1 MDESHH
7 NTQTLIKDQGKP
19 RIVIVGGGFG
29 GIELAKGLRKLDVQV
44 ILFDR
49 YNHHTFQPL
58 LYQVAT
64 SGLETGS
71 IVYPFRKSFN
81 RQKNFYFRLGEVTH
95 IDADNNLVETSIGS
109 IRYDHLVIAT
119 GATTNYYGMKD
130 IEKNSVPL
138 KEISD
143 SILLRNKIIKNFEN
157 ALLTSDDEVRN
168 SYMDYVIV
176 GGGPTGVEVAGA
188 LAELKKHVFP
198 KDYREL
204 DLLEM
209 DIHLIEAGPRL
220 LGAMSE
226 KSGEKAQQF
235 LEKMGVK
242 VHLNAMVKSYDG
254 YTVKFAQKG
263 DEEQEDEQQELIS
276 KTLVWAAGVK
286 GSPIDGI
293 QMESFVGGNR
303 LKVNQFNQ
311 VEGYENIYAIGDIA
325 AMIDEDT
332 PRGHPM
338 MAPPAMQQGRHLA
351 KNFKFMLQ
359 NKPLKPFKYYDKGS
373 MATIGRN
380 KAVVEMRGGQ
390 KTQGFIAWMIWM
402 FVHLMYLVGFR
413 NRIVV
418 FINWFMSYFSY
429 DKSNRLII
437 GRTGVEDFIEKDEK
451 LETTDH

>member
-1 MDESHH
+1 MDK
-7 NTQTLIKDQGKP
+7 LINEHTPVKDQGKP
-19 RIVIVGGGFG
+19 RIVVVGGGFG
-29 GIELAKGLRKLDVQV
+29 GLELVKGLRKMDAQV
-44 ILFDR
+44 VLFDR

-71 IVYPFRKSFN
+71 IVYPFRKSFT
-81 RQKNFYFRLGEVTH
+81 RQKNFYFRLGEVNY
-95 IDADNNLVETSIGS
+95 IDAANNQVETSIGS
-109 IRYDHLVIAT
+109 LKYDHLVIAT

-130 IEKNSVPL
+130 IEQNAVPL
-138 KEISD
+138 KEIQD
-143 SILLRNKIIKNFEN
+143 SIMLRNKIIKNFEN
-157 ALLTSDDEVRN
+157 ALLTSDQEMRN

-204 DLLEM
+204 NLMEM
-209 DIHLIEAGPRL
+209 DIHLVEAGPRL

-242 VHLNAMVKSYDG
+242 VHLNTTVESYDG
-254 YTVKFAQKG
+254 YHVKFAG
-263 DEEQEDEQQELIS
+263 GEELIS

-293 QMESFVGGNR
+293 QAESFVGGNR
-303 LKVNQFNQ
+303 LKVNHFNQ
-311 VEGYENIYAIGDIA
+311 VEGYENIYAVGDIA
-325 AMIDEDT
+325 SMVDEDH

-351 KNFKFMLQ
+351 KNLR
-359 NKPLKPFKYYDKGS
+359 NKYQKNRPMKPFSYYDKGS

-380 KAVVEMRGGQ
+380 KAVVEMPGGS
-390 KTQGFIAWMIWM
+390 KIQGFFAWIIWM

-413 NRIVV
+413 NRLVV

-437 GRTGVEDFIEKDEK
+437 GRTGVEEFKEVDKQEPEVS
-451 LETTDH
+451 

>member
-81 RQKNFYFRLGEVTH
+81 RQKNFYFRLGEVNH
-95 IDADNNLVETSIGS
+95 IDAENNLVETSIGS

-263 DEEQEDEQQELIS
+263 TEESEDEAQELIS

-293 QMESFVGGNR
+293 EAESFVGGNR
-303 LKVNQFNQ
+303 LKVNHFNQ

-351 KNFKFMLQ
+351 KNFKYMLQ
-359 NKPLKPFKYYDKGS
+359 NKPLRPFKYYDKGS

-437 GRTGVEDFIEKDEK
+437 GSTGVEDFIEKDEK
-451 LETTDH
+451 LEAT

>member
-1 MDESHH
+1 METPA
-7 NTQTLIKDQGKP
+7 NKQTLIKDKGVP
-19 RIVIVGGGFG
+19 RIVVVGGGFG
-29 GIELAKGLRKLDVQV
+29 GLELVKGLRKMNAQV
-44 ILFDR
+44 VLFDR

-71 IVYPFRKSFN
+71 IVYPFRKSLN
-81 RQKNFYFRLGEVTH
+81 RQKNFYFRLGEVNH
-95 IDADNNLVETSIGS
+95 IDADKNQVETSIGS
-109 IRYDHLVIAT
+109 IKYDHLVIAT
-119 GATTNYYGMKD
+119 GATTNYYGMRD
-130 IEKNSVPL
+130 IEQHAVPL
-138 KEISD
+138 KEIQD

-157 ALLTSDDEVRN
+157 ALLTADTEQRN

-204 DLLEM
+204 NLMEM

-226 KSGEKAQQF
+226 KSGLKAQQF
-235 LEKMGVK
+235 LEKIGVK
-242 VHLNAMVKSYDG
+242 VHLNTAVKSYDG
-254 YTVKFAQKG
+254 YRVALG
-263 DEEQEDEQQELIS
+263 NGEELIS

-293 QMESFVGGNR
+293 KAESVVGGNR
-303 LKVNQFNQ
+303 LKVNHFNQ
-311 VEGYENIYAIGDIA
+311 VEGYNNIYAIGDIA
-325 AMIDEDT
+325 AMIDEDM
-332 PRGHPM
+332 PKGHPM

-351 KNFKFMLQ
+351 KNLI
-359 NKPLKPFKYYDKGS
+359 NKYQKDRAMKPFKYFDKGS

-380 KAVVEMRGGQ
+380 KAVVDMPNGS
-390 KTQGFIAWMIWM
+390 KIQGFVAWVIWM

-413 NRIVV
+413 NRLVV

-437 GRTGVEDFIEKDEK
+437 GRTGVEEHREKDDIVEF
-451 LETTDH
+451 DQSQ

>member
-1 MDESHH
+1 MDEAHQ

-29 GIELAKGLRKLDVQV
+29 GLELVKGLRKLDVQV

-81 RQKNFYFRLGEVTH
+81 RQKNFYFRLGEVNH
-95 IDADNNLVETSIGS
+95 IDAENNLVETSIGS

-130 IEKNSVPL
+130 IEKHSVPL

-143 SILLRNKIIKNFEN
+143 SIQLRNKIIKNFEN
-157 ALLTSDDEVRN
+157 ALLTSDYEKRN

-188 LAELKKHVFP
+188 LAELRKHVFP

-204 DLLEM
+204 NLMEM
-209 DIHLIEAGPRL
+209 DIHLVEAGPRL

-226 KSGEKAQQF
+226 KSSAKAQQF
-235 LEKMGVK
+235 LEKMGVQ

-254 YTVKFAQKG
+254 YRVKFTQG
-263 DEEQEDEQQELIS
+263 DQPQELIS
-276 KTLVWAAGVK
+276 KTLLWAAGVK
-286 GSPIDGI
+286 GAPIDGI
-293 QMESFVGGNR
+293 KAESMVRGNR
-303 LKVNQFNQ
+303 LKVDKFNQ

-325 AMIDEDT
+325 AMVDEDT
-332 PRGHPM
+332 PKGHPM
-338 MAPPAMQQGRHLA
+338 MAPPAMQQGRLLA
-351 KNFKFMLQ
+351 KNFKNKLQ
-359 NKPLKPFKYYDKGS
+359 NKPLKPFKYFDKGS
-373 MATIGRN
+373 MATVGRN
-380 KAVVEMRGGQ
+380 KAVVEMPSGQ
-390 KTQGFIAWMIWM
+390 KTQGFFAWMIWM

-413 NRIVV
+413 NRLVV
-418 FINWFMSYFSY
+418 FINWFISYFSY

-437 GRTGVEDFIEKDEK
+437 GKTGVEDFIEKDEK
-451 LETTDH
+451 LETTNTE

>member
-1 MDESHH
+1 MDKPVKR
-7 NTQTLIKDQGKP
+7 QTLIKDQGVP
-19 RIVIVGGGFG
+19 RIVVVGGGFG
-29 GIELAKGLRKLDVQV
+29 GLELVKGLRKMNAQV
-44 ILFDR
+44 VLFDR

-71 IVYPFRKSFN
+71 IIYPFRKSLN
-81 RQKNFYFRLGEVTH
+81 SQKNFFFRLGDVKH
-95 IDADNNLVETSIGS
+95 IDADNNQVETSIGS
-109 IRYDHLVIAT
+109 VKYDHLVIAT
-119 GATTNYYGMKD
+119 GATTNYYGMQD
-130 IEKNSVPL
+130 IAQHAVPL
-138 KEISD
+138 KEIQD

-157 ALLTSDDEVRN
+157 ALLTADDEKRN

-204 DLLEM
+204 NLMEM
-209 DIHLIEAGPRL
+209 DIHLVEAGPRL

-242 VHLNAMVKSYDG
+242 VHLDTSVKSYDG
-254 YTVKFAQKG
+254 YRVTLG
-263 DEEQEDEQQELIS
+263 NNEELIT

-286 GSPIDGI
+286 GAPIDGI
-293 QMESFVGGNR
+293 RVESVVGGNR
-303 LKVNQFNQ
+303 LKVNHFNQ
-311 VEGYENIYAIGDIA
+311 VEGYDNIYAVGDIA
-325 AMIDEDT
+325 AMIDDDN
-332 PRGHPM
+332 PKGHPM

-351 KNFKFMLQ
+351 KNLI
-359 NKPLKPFKYYDKGS
+359 NKYEKNRPMKPFKYFNKGS

-380 KAVVEMRGGQ
+380 KAVVEMPNGS
-390 KTQGFIAWMIWM
+390 KTQGFFAWIIWM

-413 NRIVV
+413 NRLLVL
-418 FINWFMSYFSY
+418 INWVMSYFSY

-437 GRTGVEDFIEKDEK
+437 GRTGVEDFQEKDGAVEPGNPQLSK
-451 LETTDH
+451 NP

>member
-1 MDESHH
+1 METPT
-7 NTQTLIKDQGKP
+7 NKQTFIKDKGVP
-19 RIVIVGGGFG
+19 RIVVVGGGFG
-29 GIELAKGLRKLDVQV
+29 GLELVKGLRKMNAQV
-44 ILFDR
+44 VLFDR

-71 IVYPFRKSFN
+71 IVYPFRKSLN
-81 RQKNFYFRLGEVTH
+81 RQKNFYFRLGEVNH
-95 IDADNNLVETSIGS
+95 IDADKNQVETSIGS
-109 IRYDHLVIAT
+109 VKYDHLVIAT
-119 GATTNYYGMKD
+119 GATTNYYGMRD
-130 IEKNSVPL
+130 IEQHAVPL
-138 KEISD
+138 KEIQD

-157 ALLTSDDEVRN
+157 ALLTADTEQRN

-204 DLLEM
+204 NLMEM

-226 KSGEKAQQF
+226 KSGLKAQQF
-235 LEKMGVK
+235 LEKIGVK
-242 VHLNAMVKSYDG
+242 VHLNTAVKSYDG
-254 YTVKFAQKG
+254 YKVALG
-263 DEEQEDEQQELIS
+263 NDEELIS

-293 QMESFVGGNR
+293 KAESVVGGNR
-303 LKVNQFNQ
+303 LKVNHFNQ
-311 VEGYENIYAIGDIA
+311 VEGYDNIYAIGDIA
-325 AMIDEDT
+325 AMIDEDM
-332 PRGHPM
+332 PKGHPM

-351 KNFKFMLQ
+351 KNLI
-359 NKPLKPFKYYDKGS
+359 NKYHKDRPMKPFKYFDKGS

-380 KAVVEMRGGQ
+380 KAVVDMPNGS
-390 KTQGFIAWMIWM
+390 KIQGFVAWVIWM

-413 NRIVV
+413 NRLVV

-437 GRTGVEDFIEKDEK
+437 GRTGVEELRDKDEIVEFDQSK
-451 LETTDH
+451 

>member
-1 MDESHH
+1 MDKLN
-7 NTQTLIKDQGKP
+7 NTHTLIKDQGKP
-19 RIVIVGGGFG
+19 RIIVVGGGFG
-29 GIELAKGLRKLDVQV
+29 GLALVKGLRKLDAQV
-44 ILFDR
+44 VLFDR

-71 IVYPFRKSFN
+71 IVYPFRKSFT
-81 RQKNFYFRLGEVTH
+81 RQKNFYFRLGEVNY
-95 IDADNNLVETSIGS
+95 IDAVNNQVETSIGRL
-109 IRYDHLVIAT
+109 RYDHLVIAT
-119 GATTNYYGMKD
+119 GATTNYYGMQD
-130 IEKNSVPL
+130 IEKNAVPL
-138 KEISD
+138 KEIQD

-157 ALLTSDDEVRN
+157 ALLSDNNEVRN

-188 LAELKKHVFP
+188 LAELRKHVFP
-198 KDYREL
+198 KDYKEL
-204 DLLEM
+204 NLIEM

-226 KSGEKAQQF
+226 KSSEKAQKF

-242 VHLNAMVKSYDG
+242 VHLNTLVESYDG
-254 YTVKFAQKG
+254 YRVKFANHAPGK
-263 DEEQEDEQQELIS
+263 ELIS

-293 QMESFVGGNR
+293 RHESFVGGNR
-303 LKVNQFNQ
+303 LKVNHFNQ
-311 VEGYENIYAIGDIA
+311 VDGYDNIYAIGDIA
-325 AMIDEDT
+325 SMMDEDH
-332 PRGHPM
+332 PKGHPM

-351 KNFKFMLQ
+351 RNFRNKFE
-359 NKPLKPFKYYDKGS
+359 NKVLKPFKYYDKGS
-373 MATIGRN
+373 MATVGRN

-390 KTQGFIAWMIWM
+390 KIQGFFAWLIWM

-413 NRIVV
+413 NRLVV
-418 FINWFMSYFSY
+418 FINWFISYFSY

-437 GRTGVEDFIEKDEK
+437 GRTGVEELKHSNEA
-451 LETTDH
+451 LESSDL

>member
-1 MDESHH
+1 METST
-7 NTQTLIKDQGKP
+7 NKQTFIKDKGVP
-19 RIVIVGGGFG
+19 RIVVVGGGFG
-29 GIELAKGLRKLDVQV
+29 GLELVKGLRKMNAQV
-44 ILFDR
+44 VLFDR

-71 IVYPFRKSFN
+71 IVYPFRKSLN
-81 RQKNFYFRLGEVTH
+81 RQKNFYFRLGEVNH
-95 IDADNNLVETSIGS
+95 IDADKNQVETSIGS
-109 IRYDHLVIAT
+109 VKYDHLVIAT
-119 GATTNYYGMKD
+119 GATTNYYGMRD
-130 IEKNSVPL
+130 IEQHAVPL
-138 KEISD
+138 KEIQD

-157 ALLTSDDEVRN
+157 ALLTADTERRN

-204 DLLEM
+204 NLMEM

-226 KSGEKAQQF
+226 KSGLKAQQF
-235 LEKMGVK
+235 LEKIGVK
-242 VHLNAMVKSYDG
+242 VHLNTAVKSYDG
-254 YTVKFAQKG
+254 YKVALG
-263 DEEQEDEQQELIS
+263 NGEELIS

-293 QMESFVGGNR
+293 KAESVVGGNR
-303 LKVNQFNQ
+303 LKVNHFNQ
-311 VEGYENIYAIGDIA
+311 VEGYDNIYAIGDIA
-325 AMIDEDT
+325 AMIDEDM
-332 PRGHPM
+332 PKGHPM

-351 KNFKFMLQ
+351 KNLI
-359 NKPLKPFKYYDKGS
+359 NKYQKDRPMKPFKYFDKGS

-380 KAVVEMRGGQ
+380 KAVVDMPNGS
-390 KTQGFIAWMIWM
+390 KIQGFVAWVIWM

-413 NRIVV
+413 NRLVV

-437 GRTGVEDFIEKDEK
+437 GRTGVEEHREKDDIVEF
-451 LETTDH
+451 DQSQ

>member
-1 MDESHH
+1 METPT
-7 NTQTLIKDQGKP
+7 NKQTFIKDKGVP
-19 RIVIVGGGFG
+19 RIVVVGGGFG
-29 GIELAKGLRKLDVQV
+29 GLELVKGLRKMNAQV
-44 ILFDR
+44 VLFDR

-71 IVYPFRKSFN
+71 IVYPFRKSLN
-81 RQKNFYFRLGEVTH
+81 RQKNFYFRLGEVNH
-95 IDADNNLVETSIGS
+95 IDPDKNQVETSIGS
-109 IRYDHLVIAT
+109 VKYDHLVIAT
-119 GATTNYYGMKD
+119 GATTNYYGMRD
-130 IEKNSVPL
+130 IEQHAVPL
-138 KEISD
+138 KEIQD

-157 ALLTSDDEVRN
+157 ALLTADTEHRN

-204 DLLEM
+204 NLMEM

-226 KSGEKAQQF
+226 KSGLKAQQF
-235 LEKMGVK
+235 LEKIGVK
-242 VHLNAMVKSYDG
+242 VHLNTAVKSYDG
-254 YTVKFAQKG
+254 YKVALG
-263 DEEQEDEQQELIS
+263 NGEELIS

-293 QMESFVGGNR
+293 KAESVVGGNR
-303 LKVNQFNQ
+303 LKVNHFNQ
-311 VEGYENIYAIGDIA
+311 VEGYDNIYAIGDIA

-332 PRGHPM
+332 PKGHPM

-351 KNFKFMLQ
+351 KNLI
-359 NKPLKPFKYYDKGS
+359 NKYQKDRPMKPFKYFDKGS

-380 KAVVEMRGGQ
+380 KAVVDMPNGS
-390 KTQGFIAWMIWM
+390 KIQGFVAWVIWM

-413 NRIVV
+413 NRLVV

-437 GRTGVEDFIEKDEK
+437 GRTGVEELRDKDEIV
-451 LETTDH
+451 EFDQSQ